1 MAQSELLLSR
11 RAAGKGKAPL
21 PTARIVARRDLTE
34 DLMLLWLEVP
44 PSFSFRPGQYIT
56 IGRDGI
62 ERPYS
67 IVSAPHELP
76 RVELFIELVRRGKLT
91 PRLWRLGPGD
101 QVTMRPRAKGLFA
114 FEPSYPNQLM
124 VATVTGIAPYMSM
137 LRDYLHRGRRGH
149 RFYVLQGASYHDEF
163 GYDAELRELARRHP
177 HLVTYV
183 PTVSRPQEERN
194 AGWQGETGRVNTIV
208 EKYIE
213 CFGLRPQDTIV
224 YACGHSGMIEDVK
237 ARLLPKG
244 WRVKEEHYD

>member
-1 MAQSELLLSR
+1 MGDKMDVSGQTLVKRPPAVL
-11 RAAGKGKAPL
+11 
-21 PTARIVARRDLTE
+21 TARIVGRRDLTG

-44 PSFSFRPGQYIT
+44 SSFNFRPGQYIT

-76 RVELFIELVRRGKLT
+76 RVELFIELVPQGKLT

-101 QVTMRPRAKGLFA
+101 EVTMRPRAKGLFT
-114 FEPSYPNQLM
+114 FEPGYPNQLM
-124 VATVTGIAPYMSM
+124 VATVTGIAPFVSII
-137 LRDYLHRGRRGH
+137 RDYLHRGERGH
-149 RFYVLQGASYHDEF
+149 RFYVLQGASYCDEF
-163 GYDAELRELARRHP
+163 GYDSELRELASRHP
-177 HLVTYV
+177 DLLTYV

-213 CFGLRPQDTIV
+213 TFGLRPEDTIV
-224 YACGHSGMIEDVK
+224 YACGHSGMIQDVK

-244 WRVKEEHYD
+244 WRVKEEHFD